1 MGFQNMVISHDVQL
15 VNSIQMIKT
24 MYLNS
29 DNFSRILLDGFL
41 GQTIKMERGIRQG
54 DPVSGLLYNLI
65 MEPLTNQI
73 LEANDIKGIPLS
85 NNTEV
90 RLSQY
95 ADDLIIFSGAEINS
109 IRAILQELKQFNE
122 VSGLRINMD
131 KTKCIAIG
139 NSADVSFIEHLGLKQ
154 VNDLKVLGV
163 IYNSSNTN
171 IVKQNLAEILPY
183 VNKEI
188 TQWKRRCLTLVGRIT
203 VIKSMIISKLVHI
216 PGVPQLCTTF

>member
-1 MGFQNMVISHDVQL
+1 MC
-15 VNSIQMIKT
+15 
-24 MYLNS
+24 LNS

-54 DPVSGLLYNLI
+54 DPVSGLLFNLV

-73 LEANDIKGIPLS
+73 LEANDIKSIPLS

-131 KTKCIAIG
+131 KTKCLAIG
-139 NSADVSFIEHLGLKQ
+139 NSADVSFIERLGLKQ

-171 IVKQNLAEILPY
+171 IVKQNIAEILPY

-188 TQWKRRCLTLVGRIT
+188 TQWKRRCLTTGWKDNCDYYMFDSAFT
-203 VIKSMIISKLVHI
+203 EN
-216 PGVPQLCTTF
+216 